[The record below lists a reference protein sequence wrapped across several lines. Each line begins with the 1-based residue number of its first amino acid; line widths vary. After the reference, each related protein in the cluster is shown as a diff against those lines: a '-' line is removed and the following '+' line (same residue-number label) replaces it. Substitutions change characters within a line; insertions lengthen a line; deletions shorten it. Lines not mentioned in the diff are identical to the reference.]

1 MGLGLIF
8 NNQNHNHMSYRK
20 GYYKKDGTYVQG
32 HFVNKNLKS
41 KKSKNNNKVGCL
53 GFIFLFM
60 TIVTM
65 SCTEDSSCVSRNC
78 SDFATQAEAQT
89 SFESDR
95 DCYSNLDRDKDG
107 LACDN

>member
-1 MGLGLIF
+1 
-8 NNQNHNHMSYRK
+8 MSYRK

-41 KKSKNNNKVGCL
+41 KKPKNNNKAGCL
-53 GFIFLFM
+53 GFIFLLM
-60 TIVTM
+60 TILMM
-65 SCTEDSSCVSRNC
+65 SCTEDSSCISRNC

-89 SFESDR
+89 AFEGNR